1 MSGIVA
7 RIWAEA
13 ERPGMGEGM
22 LRAGRL
28 RERAGEELDMTR
40 VVADAVVRP
49 ADAAPRTNLSEAT
62 CLVERLGVHSFPAAA
77 SKGFTTEVTEA
88 HGGDQDPLTTE
99 GTEEHGGNLPELEPW
114 EARERE
120 RQRRVYRRRTVSML
134 RRYLRFSIETGR
146 LPSVLGREF
155 FRAKVTSYRAG
166 TFEDRVIFVHD
177 METCLERLDEF
188 SRQLIARH
196 ILQEHDQE
204 ATARLLHCGVRTV
217 RTYVPIA
224 LDMLSEILVELG
236 LMERLEWDPKECGPK
251 SCQGGPE
258 GENFVSDC
266 EESEN
271 KF

>member
-1 MSGIVA
+1 MTGMVV
-7 RIWAEA
+7 RIWAEG
-13 ERPGMGEGM
+13 ERPEMDEGSGIP
-22 LRAGRL
+22 RSR
-28 RERAGEELDMTR
+28 REVREEVLNGL
-40 VVADAVVRP
+40 P
-49 ADAAPRTNLSEAT
+49 E
-62 CLVERLGVHSFPAAA
+62 HSFPAAA
-77 SKGFTTEVTEA
+77 CKGFTTEVRED
-88 HGGDQDPLTTE
+88 HGGHQDPHPLAEDARRVGHPLDDFT
-99 GTEEHGGNLPELEPW
+99 LEMDPW

-120 RQRRVYRRRTVSML
+120 RERRVYRRRTVAML

-155 FRAKVTSYRAG
+155 FRAKVTSYRVG

-204 ATARLLHCGVRTV
+204 ATARLLHCTGRTV
-217 RTYVPIA
+217 RTYVPIV
-224 LDMLSEILVELG
+224 LDMLGEILLELG
-236 LMERLEWDPKECGPK
+236 LMERLDWGTRNCCEKP
-251 SCQGGPE
+251 CQGGAG

-271 KF
+271 KSENLSG